1 MYGLYYNE
9 EAKAQFIKDYMRS
22 RIVAATSLSA
32 IFNKTA
38 PFEEKL
44 NKDCSQFTLEEILK
58 MYRQFGAKST
68 RVLENYNVYLKNY
81 TAYRLFHKQITG
93 ENDYQD
99 INKELIKQCIDP
111 KIQNQLLTREQLDDI
126 EDELFNYSDKAI
138 IEALWHGISGKSMRD
153 LVSLERKMFS
163 EDKLSLIFPDGR
175 IIPISKKLSEFLD
188 KAFNETEY
196 LCYGSTIRVEK
207 LIGFDTLYKERSN
220 AHASPSADVYFR
232 WVYRRVQNYRKQFD
246 MPMLTMKNIQASGLL
261 HKIQEGMQ
269 QNDCTIRE
277 FLATEQGKELAM
289 QYGYKSDYYIDVI
302 SDKYKEYL
310 G

>member
-1 MYGLYYNE
+1 MYYNE
-9 EAKAQFIKDYMRS
+9 GAKAEFIKDYMRS
-22 RIVAATSLSA
+22 RVVAATSLSA

-38 PFEEKL
+38 PFEEKT
-44 NKDCSQFTLEEILK
+44 NKDCSQFTLEEILE
-58 MYRQFGAKST
+58 MYKQFGAKSV

-99 INKELIKQCIDP
+99 INKDLIKQCVDP
-111 KIQNQLLTREQLDDI
+111 KLQNQLLTREQLDDI

-138 IEALWHGISGKSMRD
+138 IEALWHGISGKSMKD

-163 EDKLSLIFPDGR
+163 DDKRSLIFPDGR

-207 LIGFDTLYKERSN
+207 LTGFDTLYKERSN
-220 AHASPSADVYFR
+220 AHASPSEDVYFR

-261 HKIQEGMQ
+261 YKLQEGMR
-269 QNDCTIRE
+269 QNDCSLRE
-277 FLATEQGKELAM
+277 FLSTEEGEKLAM
-289 QYGYKSDYYIDVI
+289 QYGYKSDYYVDVI